1 MQCMLSFLK
10 KTHQVIYI
18 TQSFTRKK
26 KKMKKKWNDKNL
38 IFKTQNPLFTHTQ
51 EQLKANDSQNINGTK

>member
-26 KKMKKKWNDKNL
+26 KWRKIKRQK
-38 IFKTQNPLFTHTQ
+38 FKTQNPLFTHTQ

>member
-26 KKMKKKWNDKNL
+26 KNEEKMKRQKFN
-38 IFKTQNPLFTHTQ
+38 IQN
-51 EQLKANDSQNINGTK
+51 TKSTLHSYTRATKSK